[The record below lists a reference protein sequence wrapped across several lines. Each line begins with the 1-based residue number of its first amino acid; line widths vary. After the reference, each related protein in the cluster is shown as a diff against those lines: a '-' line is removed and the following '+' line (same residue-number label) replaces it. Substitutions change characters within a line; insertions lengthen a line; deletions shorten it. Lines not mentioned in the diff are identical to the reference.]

1 MSKKPIYRNTALSS
15 AIALALGLPLTAQAQ
30 FLEEVVVTAQKRS
43 ESVQDVPIA
52 INALSGNMMGK
63 LGVLDTDD
71 VEGLYPNLST
81 HNASSAN
88 TGFTIRGVGT
98 DNFHISGQQSVT
110 TYIDD
115 VGLTS
120 PFISTIGVF
129 DVERVEV
136 LRGPQNTLY
145 GRNTIGGA
153 VNFNSVKAEVGGEFG
168 GKAGL
173 TVGQDGERDF
183 EAAVGGPIGDNWAY
197 RLAGKKSDLDGRLT
211 NLVDGEKQGGYDR
224 SGMRLMLAGK
234 LTDNTSLD
242 VSIYSGD
249 TEGDSAL
256 VVNTG
261 NFDENGAPCSNDVD
275 VDSAL
280 TLQGCNYTRILK
292 TGELA
297 PDTVLGQFI
306 ADNPDRFVSNENGNF
321 INLWTPEGEVI
332 THPGG
337 GFTGDHDG
345 VNIYVQHDFENI
357 SLNSITS
364 YSETYFK
371 GDNYRNIHGFSSHQE
386 GDWESFTQE
395 LRLTSNFDGP
405 FQFLGGLYYNQE
417 DSIQDTWVVNMLPT
431 GPATGVNPGVF
442 IDSEYRNISAYL
454 QLDYNVSEKLNLTA
468 GLRYTDDSLE
478 GDWAKRVLAGPDGIS
493 TVDVGY
499 QSGRDY
505 ITANDTGN
513 VIANVPRP
521 VQELSETGIKLGF
534 DYQLDFGMM
543 YGSYST
549 GFKGG
554 AYDNRALSNGSN
566 PIGPEFVDAYELG
579 MKTLLLDDSLELN
592 VAVFF
597 YEWQDQ
603 QLFETDQNGLPTTLN
618 IEETELTG
626 IEIDLKWAPSENFYI
641 QAGFGLTDSEIIAP
655 GAEADATG
663 SAVSPGDEIPNV
675 PGTSFNALAVY
686 TVPLSNGSV
695 DIQTSYRY
703 AGSYVQDFQPELE
716 RSQVKAHDWLN
727 ARVTYNFGGEDQ
739 YSVAAYG
746 NNLTG
751 EYYCSDITTGL
762 PSRNQFACQI
772 DGQSFGEPKY
782 GVAFN
787 VEF

>member
-1 MSKKPIYRNTALSS
+1 MSTKLACKKTTLTC
-15 AIALALGLPLTAQAQ
+15 AIAFALGLPMAAQAQ
-30 FLEEVVVTAQKRS
+30 LEEVIVTAQKRS

-52 INALSGNMMGK
+52 INALTGNMMGK
-63 LGVLDTDD
+63 LGVSDTDD
-71 VEGLYPNLST
+71 IEGLYPNLST

-129 DVERVEV
+129 DTERVEV

-153 VNFNSVKAEVGGEFG
+153 VNFHSVKPEVGGELN
-168 GKAGL
+168 GKASL
-173 TVGQDGERDF
+173 TVGQDGEQDIEF
-183 EAAVGGPIGDNWAY
+183 AVGGPIGDSWAY
-197 RLAGKKSDLDGRLT
+197 RLAGKKSDLDGHLT
-211 NLVDGEKQGGYDR
+211 NIVNGKQEGGYDR
-224 SGMRLMLAGK
+224 SGIRLMLAG
-234 LTDNTSLD
+234 DISENTNLRVSL
-242 VSIYSGD
+242 YSGD

-261 NFDENGAPCSNDVD
+261 NFDANGNSCSNDVD
-275 VDSAL
+275 VDRAL
-280 TLQGCNYTRILK
+280 TLQGCNYTQVLK

-297 PDTVLGQFI
+297 PNTVLGQFI
-306 ADNPDRFVSNENGNF
+306 ADNPDRYVSNANGNF
-321 INLWTPEGEVI
+321 INLWTPEGQVVA
-332 THPGG
+332 HPGG
-337 GFTGDHDG
+337 GYTGDHDG
-345 VNIYVQHDFENI
+345 INIYVQHDFETM
-357 SLNSITS
+357 SFNSITS
-364 YSETYFK
+364 YSETYFQ
-371 GDNYRNIHGFSSHQE
+371 GNFYRNLHGFSSHQE
-386 GDWESFTQE
+386 GDWESLTQE
-395 LRLTSNFDGP
+395 FRLTSNFDGP
-405 FQFLGGLYYNQE
+405 FQFLAGLYYNQE

-442 IDSEYRNISAYL
+442 IDSEYQNTGLYV
-454 QLDYNVSEKLNLTA
+454 QLDYEINDRLNLTG
-468 GLRYTDDSLE
+468 GLRYTKDKLE
-478 GDWAKRVLAGPDGIS
+478 GDWAKRVLAGPDGVTTTDI
-493 TVDVGY
+493 GY

-513 VIANVPRP
+513 VIATVPHP
-521 VQELSETGIKLGF
+521 VQKLSESGVKLGF
-534 DYQLDFGMM
+534 DYQLDTGMV

-566 PIGPEFVDAYELG
+566 PIGPEYVDAFELG
-579 MKTLLLDDSLELN
+579 FKATLLEDTVEFN
-592 VAVFF
+592 VAVFL

-618 IEETELTG
+618 IEETELKG
-626 IEIDLKWAPSENFYI
+626 LEIDVKWAPSANFYI
-641 QAGFGLTDSEIIAP
+641 QTGFGITDTEIIAP
-655 GAEADATG
+655 GAEAESTG

-675 PGTSFNALAVY
+675 PSKSFNALAVY
-686 TVPLSNGSV
+686 TIPVSNGSV
-695 DIQTSYRY
+695 DIQGSYRY
-703 AGSYVQDFQPELE
+703 AGSYVQDFQPELA

-727 ARVTYNFGGEDQ
+727 ARITYNFGEAEQ
-739 YSVAAYG
+739 YSIAAYG

-772 DGQSFGEPKY
+772 DGGAYGEPTY
-782 GVAFN
+782 GVSFSA
-787 VEF
+787 EF